1 MNLEVIN
8 GWTKKKEEL
17 MEKWKFESSLYI
29 WLHNYN
35 AEYYK
40 MIDKM
45 FNIPALIINAI
56 TSTTIFSTLN
66 MDNNQNILIS
76 MASLLILG
84 TVLQSLRDFLN
95 LSKLIHSNVYVSK
108 QYQILINNIN
118 EQLNQEATDRINGV
132 DFIDKINK
140 ERNSIVLD
148 SPYINNKSWQ
158 KLTIKIKNGSFIL
171 LENNIYFRKYFN
183 ELRSQETQK
192 PQIIQQQNQDN
203 QNNQQN
209 QENQNNTIIN
219 IPNNF
224 INNFNQNNLPSNLLN
239 TKYDLENISIDALK
253 KKLEFHNTSV

>member
-1 MNLEVIN
+1 MNNEAIN

-17 MEKWKFESSLYI
+17 LEKWKFESSLYI

-66 MDNNQNILIS
+66 MDNNKNILIS

-118 EQLNQEATDRINGV
+118 EQLNQEPPDRINGV

-140 ERNSIVLD
+140 ERNGIVLD

-183 ELRSQETQK
+183 ELRE
-192 PQIIQQQNQDN
+192 QQQKSNIDQN
-203 QNNQQN
+203 PENHNPENNNQIHQ
-209 QENQNNTIIN
+209 QNNTIIDISNNNN
-219 IPNNF
+219 IDLLS
-224 INNFNQNNLPSNLLN
+224 NNLFSA
-239 TKYDLENISIDALK
+239 KYDLENISIEALK
-253 KKLEFHNTSV
+253 NKLKFHNNNI